1 MVVGMSKSSEA
12 NTEKNGKKKCQ
23 SPYGPFTLYRLVA
36 STKLTEKFLA
46 VYWGLELIP
55 V

>member
-1 MVVGMSKSSEA
+1 MALSL
-12 NTEKNGKKKCQ
+12 
-23 SPYGPFTLYRLVA
+23 LYRLFA